1 MRSDTIQRSA
11 PVRVRLLAIEAQR
24 VSEMFPAVP
33 PIAVAGHVFVVVRD
47 DGLPLLVTA
56 TRQEALRQIGKQP
69 HVELVHLN

>member
-1 MRSDTIQRSA
+1 M
-11 PVRVRLLAIEAQR
+11 
-24 VSEMFPAVP
+24 SEMFPAVP